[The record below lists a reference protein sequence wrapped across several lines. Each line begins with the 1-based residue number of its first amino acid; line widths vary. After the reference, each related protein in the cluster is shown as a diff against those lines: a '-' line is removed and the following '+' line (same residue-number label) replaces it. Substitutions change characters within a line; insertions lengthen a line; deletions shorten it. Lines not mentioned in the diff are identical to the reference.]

1 MLSTEDIQKIQQLL
15 NEIQIKKE
23 QLQQRKQNIEVDL
36 KITEQQLNQLK
47 EYFKN
52 ELGIDNIDDIEKE
65 LLNLQEK
72 IKEWIEKA
80 ETILEEI

>member
-15 NEIQIKKE
+15 SEIQIKKE

-52 ELGIDNIDDIEKE
+52 ELKIDNIDDIEKE

-80 ETILEEI
+80 ETVLEEI

>member
-36 KITEQQLNQLK
+36 TPVCQQFVLFARLI
-47 EYFKN
+47 
-52 ELGIDNIDDIEKE
+52 G
-65 LLNLQEK
+65 LLYL
-72 IKEWIEKA
+72 
-80 ETILEEI
+80 